1 MATTDE
7 IISKAEHFA
16 MSFITKIKDASETPQ
31 RKQVYFMDNQD
42 ELRKHMA
49 ILQRTIA
56 AIKEWENEASEDDLL
71 LVERAE
77 SIITQLK
84 EAISLFQ
91 KELMINSN
99 TQEEDVTAAITEQ
112 TIGEALQSN
121 KTTQE
126 MSSNMAAIA
135 EQRNA
140 ALNTPQCNYALMC
153 DGSITLFYAKTKDE
167 LNSQINVVA
176 NQGVFNDIQLFQ
188 VQFTPVQLYKKTIL
202 SV

>member
-1 MATTDE
+1 MTTKE
-7 IISKAEHFA
+7 AISKAEYFA
-16 MSFITKIKDASETPQ
+16 MSFVAKIKDASETPQ

-42 ELRKHMA
+42 ELRKHMSV
-49 ILQRTIA
+49 LQRTIA
-56 AIKEWENEASEDDLL
+56 SIKEWEDEASEDDLL

-77 SIITQLK
+77 SIVTQLK
-84 EAISLFQ
+84 EAISVFQ

-140 ALNTPQCNYALMC
+140 TLNTPQCNYALMC

-167 LNSQINVVA
+167 LNNQINAVA
-176 NQGVFNDIQLFQ
+176 NQGFFNDIQLFE
-188 VQFTPVQLYKKTIL
+188 VQFAPVQLHKKTIL

>member
-1 MATTDE
+1 
-7 IISKAEHFA
+7 
-16 MSFITKIKDASETPQ
+16 
-31 RKQVYFMDNQD
+31 
-42 ELRKHMA
+42 
-49 ILQRTIA
+49 
-56 AIKEWENEASEDDLL
+56 
-71 LVERAE
+71 
-77 SIITQLK
+77 
-84 EAISLFQ
+84 
-91 KELMINSN
+91 MINSN